1 MDALE
6 KTKALGRVFLP
17 VEALEP
23 NKDNPNTMSD
33 AEFNML
39 SDNIEKTGITDPIF
53 VRLISPGQY
62 RIVGGHHRWEV
73 AKLLG
78 FVEVPCT
85 VIDDPEFDDDAEKYQ
100 MVRMNVIR
108 GRMTPDKFLKLY
120 NSLNKKHGAEIM
132 AEAFGFVDEEQ
143 FKKLTKQMSATL
155 PPELQGDFEKA
166 AKEIKTIDGLSKL
179 LNGMFSKYGNT
190 LDYNFML
197 LDYGGRD
204 SVWIRMAASEKKK
217 LVSLGYKCVDGS
229 VSLDSV
235 LNGLIDFSLS
245 DKGSQILAQLIKEG
259 KKVTLSDGIE
269 LPTLEN
275 LDEHPKG
282 HY

>member
-17 VEALEP
+17 VDALEP

-190 LDYNFML
+190 LPFGFMVV
-197 LDYGGRD
+197 DFGGRD
-204 SVWIRMAASEKKK
+204 SVWLRMDSSTRKAVLDVGRLCIDNQRSIDDVLGGLVRLAA
-217 LVSLGYKCVDGS
+217 DGK
-229 VSLDSV
+229 LDS
-235 LNGLIDFSLS
+235 
-245 DKGSQILAQLIKEG
+245 QIAQLIAESEP
-259 KKVTLSDGIE
+259 VIIPDGFE
-269 LPTLEN
+269 ALPTLEALEN
-275 LDEHPKG
+275 VQV
-282 HY
+282 